1 VFVVLRLR
9 FALVHAIT
17 TYKES
22 GSVAPVIHRRG
33 CPASRSGRIPRIFF
47 FTKRWVGRSTGLEV
61 WEKRK
66 IYCFAGIRAPDLQA
80 NRPVTVLIILL
91 RRLYIILL
99 AKLNIFLFDYKF
111 RLSRGA
117 NLSFDSLLLGLY
129 SAWVDVSQHVSE
141 ERTSSIFRATVC
153 ITCKQKDHHLPFSLC
168 FTFKFLLHK
177 LLLV

>member
-1 VFVVLRLR
+1 MGGQL
-9 FALVHAIT
+9 HA
-17 TYKES
+17 S
-22 GSVAPVIHRRG
+22 A
-33 CPASRSGRIPRIFF
+33 IFLGYY

-66 IYCFAGIRAPDLQA
+66 ICFAGIQAPDLQA

-99 AKLNIFLFDYKF
+99 AKLKNFLFDYKF
-111 RLSRGA
+111 RRSRGS

-141 ERTSSIFRATVC
+141 EQTASIFRATVC
-153 ITCKQKDHHLPFSLC
+153 IACKQKDHHLSFSLC
-168 FTFKFLLHK
+168 FTFKFLLQK
-177 LLLV
+177 MLLV